1 MDPTSGDVSG
11 KVFRRV
17 TKADLGEFSLDGNML
32 NVLMSLDG
40 KKDLPAVAGELG
52 LSLDDARQVMSRLLE
67 LGLAE
72 SVEAESVAVDQEFL
86 DYLNSQ
92 LVNAVGPVASVLME
106 DVARELGHELSKF
119 PGNRAAEL
127 IVQLSQEI
135 QQEDMK
141 HQFKQ
146 NMLNKIKE
154 KGY

>member
-40 KKDLPAVAGELG
+40 KKDLPAVASELG
-52 LSLDDARQVMSRLLE
+52 LSLDDARRVMSRLLE

-86 DYLNSQ
+86 DYLNNQ
-92 LVNAVGPVASVLME
+92 LVNAVGPVAGVLME
-106 DVARELGHELSKF
+106 DVARDLGHELTKF

>member
-40 KKDLPAVAGELG
+40 KKDLPVVASEVG

-86 DYLNSQ
+86 DYLNNQ

-106 DVARELGHELSKF
+106 DVARDLGHELSKF

-146 NMLNKIKE
+146 NMLNKIKQ

>member
-40 KKDLPAVAGELG
+40 KKDLPAVASEVG

-86 DYLNSQ
+86 DYLNNQ

-106 DVARELGHELSKF
+106 DVARDLGHELSKF

-127 IVQLSQEI
+127 IVQLAQEI

>member
-1 MDPTSGDVSG
+1 
-11 KVFRRV
+11 
-17 TKADLGEFSLDGNML
+17 
-32 NVLMSLDG
+32 
-40 KKDLPAVAGELG
+40 VASEVG

-86 DYLNSQ
+86 DYLNNQ

-106 DVARELGHELSKF
+106 DVARDLGHELSKF

-146 NMLNKIKE
+146 NMLNKIKQ